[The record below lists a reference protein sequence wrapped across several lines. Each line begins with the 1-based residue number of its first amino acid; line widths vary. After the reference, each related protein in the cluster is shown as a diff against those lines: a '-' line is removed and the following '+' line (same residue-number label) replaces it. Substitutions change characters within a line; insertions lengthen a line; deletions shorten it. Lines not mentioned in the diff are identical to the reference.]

1 MDLGLPHMEHGT
13 RDRTGRQAIP
23 PEHRNAKAT
32 HMIQSPP
39 EATGARQDQ
48 SPPEA
53 TGARQNHIFLQLLD
67 GSTIPYCTPRPEIRL
82 IGLEICRLTN
92 ISVYHQLLTLEGR
105 ELHTGDIIPPN
116 CRFSTTRRAPVTW
129 PIPMPGCARQRAPN
143 TLVEHDLRTNSTYI
157 HAGWYE
163 LASPS
168 SFISWAVQVGSGVQN

>member
-53 TGARQNHIFLQLLD
+53 TGARQNHIFLQLQD
-67 GSTIPYCTPRPEIRL
+67 GSISSIPYCTLLPEIRQ
-82 IGLEICRLTN
+82 EIRRRTNIPVFNQRLT
-92 ISVYHQLLTLEGR
+92 LADR

-116 CRFSTTRRAPVTW
+116 CTIILRFQP
-129 PIPMPGCARQRAPN
+129 
-143 TLVEHDLRTNSTYI
+143 
-157 HAGWYE
+157 
-163 LASPS
+163 
-168 SFISWAVQVGSGVQN
+168 